1 MRIGECCICHTE
13 LKFGEPKIL
22 VTIIEKKDGKSFF
35 FCLNKTCLPE
45 WIKSKSETFINNQNI
60 VNTTNQVK

>member
-13 LKFGEPKIL
+13 IKFGEPKIL
-22 VTIIEKKDGKSFF
+22 VTIIEKKDGKILK
-35 FCLNKTCLPE
+35 FCSNIDCLLKWAE
-45 WIKSKSETFINNQNI
+45 KKSETFINNQNI